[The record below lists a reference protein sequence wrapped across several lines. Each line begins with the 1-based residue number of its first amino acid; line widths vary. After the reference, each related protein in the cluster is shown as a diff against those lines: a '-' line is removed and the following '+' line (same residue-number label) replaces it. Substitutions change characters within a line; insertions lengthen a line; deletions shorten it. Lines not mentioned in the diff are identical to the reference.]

1 LSNARAETL
10 LKTFAINIDIV
21 IMAVCACA
29 WALAGFPHFAEVVPS
44 IGLAV
49 AVVGGLIWL
58 TWRPKD

>member
-1 LSNARAETL
+1 M